1 LFNKIQRIYACCL
14 SPLLSSSNTPTRVA
28 KGASPSAHQQRDG
41 ALFNALVDNTR
52 PSQNKII
59 YTIPNLILRLSPE
72 IIPANDQTG
81 FFTNVIS
88 TPGFTSYYFQNFYG
102 FRIKSPTQKG
112 WLIAVGEHLP
122 KVRAIDEISQ
132 TKEIVSDPKLKE
144 ELDSL
149 KIELVTDLAK
159 QVPNFTIRRREDVL
173 KLIRDIVLS
182 LGETWNEENIAKVIA
197 KMNEYSFS

>member
-1 LFNKIQRIYACCL
+1 M
-14 SPLLSSSNTPTRVA
+14 
-28 KGASPSAHQQRDG
+28 
-41 ALFNALVDNTR
+41 
-52 PSQNKII
+52 
-59 YTIPNLILRLSPE
+59 
-72 IIPANDQTG
+72 
-81 FFTNVIS
+81 
-88 TPGFTSYYFQNFYG
+88 
-102 FRIKSPTQKG
+102 
-112 WLIAVGEHLP
+112 GEHLP